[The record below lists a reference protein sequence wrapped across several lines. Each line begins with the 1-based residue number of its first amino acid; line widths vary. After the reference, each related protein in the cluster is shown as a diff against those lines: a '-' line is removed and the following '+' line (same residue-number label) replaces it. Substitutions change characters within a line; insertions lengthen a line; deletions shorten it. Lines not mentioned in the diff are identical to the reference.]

1 MGSGEN
7 SQLSNV
13 QGFGSSTTSSYLLG
27 SESRSNAPSTPPE
40 FFSVAGGTGQTFKE
54 TLGAHTSHIL
64 SSLLDGDGSS
74 DIMRG
79 DGAALQEEGGLVEIA
94 PVKLLLNR
102 SVSLLASAGMEAAG
116 SMWGIGSASE
126 GHESRGVYGISQPRG
141 EGDVESAGI
150 VSDGGIL
157 AHTQQTGDYYYVNG
171 SADYFISFQDQL
183 LSHSTFK
190 MRDELVK
197 YANPMLIILGNI
209 SNLVA
214 LIVLKRKKFK
224 RSSVAFYLAAYAVAN
239 LLVLNLMLGLSWMF
253 YIFELK
259 HVTYIA
265 DWTCR
270 LWMFLSNVV
279 TYSGIWIVV
288 AMNVDR
294 LIYLTPRS
302 NTQAHCTRFSAKVV
316 VVVIII
322 LLIVVSIH
330 AMWTYE
336 LRMHGCFVA
345 FERNDLHTI
354 IWPWWSAAVYS
365 YIPLFSLIALNV
377 VQAAVLCM
385 RYCRQGDGTAWG
397 VIVSR
402 FDAEGMDNFVV
413 TAAVISLHFFFLTVP
428 ATVINVLDI
437 HLPSSWLQVDVI
449 ARIELAKKI
458 TEQMSSLNHSL
469 LGIHLLVCS
478 PDYRRELV
486 QWWRAIFRCRTS
498 FIKWPFKTF
507 QLRDRGDRAVGGPT
521 SNSDDSTSQ
530 HREVNYQLCNS
541 NEFRDGE
548 MTITSV

>member
-1 MGSGEN
+1 MESFGTPASHIMSTLLSGKGKGDAV
-7 SQLSNV
+7 S
-13 QGFGSSTTSSYLLG
+13 
-27 SESRSNAPSTPPE
+27 SRS
-40 FFSVAGGTGQTFKE
+40 GGFYE
-54 TLGAHTSHIL
+54 
-64 SSLLDGDGSS
+64 DGSAV
-74 DIMRG
+74 G
-79 DGAALQEEGGLVEIA
+79 TAA
-94 PVKLLLNR
+94 VKLLLNS
-102 SVSLLASAGMEAAG
+102 SVNLLTSA
-116 SMWGIGSASE
+116 GIGSGEEGYASGRE
-126 GHESRGVYGISQPRG
+126 YGISKTRG
-141 EGDVESAGI
+141 A
-150 VSDGGIL
+150 GGIQGVGFAGTVGEPSHVQPAEDFFSL
-157 AHTQQTGDYYYVNG
+157 NRSVDYIN
-171 SADYFISFQDQL
+171 SFQDQL
-183 LSHSTFK
+183 LSHSTFR

-197 YANPMLIILGNI
+197 YANPMLIVLGNI
-209 SNLVA
+209 SNLLA
-214 LIVLKRKKFK
+214 LIVLRRKKFK

-239 LLVLNLMLGLSWMF
+239 LLVLNLMLGLSWAL

-270 LWMFLSNVV
+270 LWMFLSNVI
-279 TYSGIWIVV
+279 TYTGIWIVV

-316 VVVIII
+316 VVVIVV

-336 LRMHGCFVA
+336 LRRHGCFVA

-377 VQAAVLCM
+377 VQAVVLCLH
-385 RYCRQGDGTAWG
+385 YFRQGDGTAWG
-397 VIVSR
+397 VVVSR
-402 FDAEGMDNFVV
+402 YDSEGMDNFVL
-413 TAAVISLHFFFLTVP
+413 TAMTISLHFFFLTVP

-469 LGIHLLVCS
+469 LGLHLLLCS
-478 PDYRRELV
+478 PDFRREFAQCFRSV
-486 QWWRAIFRCRTS
+486 FRCRS
-498 FIKWPFKTF
+498 SSKRPFKSF
-507 QLRDRGDRAVGGPT
+507 ELHGGGGCGAGGGGPT
-521 SNSDDSTSQ
+521 SNSDDSTSP
-530 HREVNYQLCNS
+530 HREVDYELCNS
-541 NEFRDGE
+541 NEYRDGD